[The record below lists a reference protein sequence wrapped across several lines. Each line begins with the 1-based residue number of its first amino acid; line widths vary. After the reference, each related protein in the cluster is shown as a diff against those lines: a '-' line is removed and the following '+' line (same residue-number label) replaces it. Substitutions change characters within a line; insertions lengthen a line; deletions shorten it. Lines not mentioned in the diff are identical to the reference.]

1 VVVKVEKKVNK
12 KKDKKTEKAPEIDTT
27 ISQIRMEN

>member
-1 VVVKVEKKVNK
+1 VKVKVEKKK
-12 KKDKKTEKAPEIDTT
+12 KQKQTEKAPEIDTT